1 MNSWYYVPYKC
12 LSGEMNM
19 NIDHSIATHFSE
31 IGTPILRF
39 FGWTPH
45 ALSIGFHQKISEF
58 NFDQIKDEAV
68 DIIRRPTGGR
78 AIYHGN
84 ELTYSVIIPK
94 VYMKKSELYRRI
106 HKAFIEG
113 FRELGLEID
122 LNKSQANLGHFY
134 KTKESISCFAASA
147 KYEATNNGKKFIG
160 SAQRVYDD
168 AILQHGSIMLSDD
181 FFKVLRFSNLS
192 AEEKELAHQKLKEK
206 TFYWD
211 IEEGKISIETLCNTL
226 ARHFSKEFAIH
237 TMEEIPFELETWKYL
252 DECKNDLFYSP

>member
-19 NIDHSIATHFSE
+19 QIDHSLATHFSE
-31 IGTPILRF
+31 INTPVLRF
-39 FGWTPH
+39 FGWNPY
-45 ALSIGFHQKISEF
+45 ALSFGYHQKISEF
-58 NFDQIKDEAV
+58 NFDQINHDTIDFV
-68 DIIRRPTGGR
+68 RRPTGGR
-78 AIYHGN
+78 AIFHGN

-94 VYMKKSELYRRI
+94 DYMKKSELYQRI

-122 LNKSQANLGHFY
+122 LNKSQANLGTFY

-181 FFKVLRFSNLS
+181 FFKVLDYSNLS
-192 AEEKELAHQKLKEK
+192 PDEKNNAHSKLKEK

-211 IEEGKISIETLCNTL
+211 LEEGKISIETLCNTL
-226 ARHFSKEFAIH
+226 VTHFRKEFTIN
-237 TMEEIPFELETWKYL
+237 TMEKIPFELETWKYL
-252 DECKNDLFYSP
+252 DECKNDLSY